1 MKFGPQWATLNQ
13 IRMKI
18 KVQEIGRRWL
28 DEVEAVCT
36 LQLNPPD
43 LSVAKGSFLCILEKN
58 PCRSSEQKSQ
68 SQGSSTIA
76 NLAKTKID
84 LLKVQIQLHW
94 FWLWLW
100 KFVLLVL
107 RNKKTGSRRRNVNK
121 EDLVAEDKPRL
132 VSSLGPSCRCME
144 HRRGR
149 GKWLKWSD
157 VSLVRSLVLWL
168 AI

>member
-1 MKFGPQWATLNQ
+1 
-13 IRMKI
+13 
-18 KVQEIGRRWL
+18 
-28 DEVEAVCT
+28 VCT

-68 SQGSSTIA
+68 SQGSSTISRK
-76 NLAKTKID
+76 LRKID
-84 LLKVQIQLHW
+84 LFSRMFKINSGLVLTFSKKQI
-94 FWLWLW
+94 FR
-100 KFVLLVL
+100 LVGTL

-157 VSLVRSLVLWL
+157 DVILVRSLVLWL

>member
-1 MKFGPQWATLNQ
+1 M
-13 IRMKI
+13 
-18 KVQEIGRRWL
+18 
-28 DEVEAVCT
+28 CT

-68 SQGSSTIA
+68 SQGSSTNRENFEKSIFSRMF
-76 NLAKTKID
+76 KINSG
-84 LLKVQIQLHW
+84 LVLTFSKKQI
-94 FWLWLW
+94 FR
-100 KFVLLVL
+100 LVGTL

-157 VSLVRSLVLWL
+157 DVILVRSLVLWL

>member
-1 MKFGPQWATLNQ
+1 MH
-13 IRMKI
+13 IRKKPVSI
-18 KVQEIGRRWL
+18 LRAEISIPRFFDNCKSR
-28 DEVEAVCT
+28 ENE
-36 LQLNPPD
+36 N
-43 LSVAKGSFLCILEKN
+43 
-58 PCRSSEQKSQ
+58 RS
-68 SQGSSTIA
+68 SQGSNSTP
-76 NLAKTKID
+76 LVLTLTLKIR
-84 LLKVQIQLHW
+84 
-94 FWLWLW
+94 
-100 KFVLLVL
+100 LVGTL

-157 VSLVRSLVLWL
+157 DVILVRSLVLWL

>member
-1 MKFGPQWATLNQ
+1 MFKINSGLVLTFSKKQ
-13 IRMKI
+13 IFR
-18 KVQEIGRRWL
+18 
-28 DEVEAVCT
+28 
-36 LQLNPPD
+36 
-43 LSVAKGSFLCILEKN
+43 
-58 PCRSSEQKSQ
+58 
-68 SQGSSTIA
+68 
-76 NLAKTKID
+76 
-84 LLKVQIQLHW
+84 
-94 FWLWLW
+94 
-100 KFVLLVL
+100 LVGTL

-157 VSLVRSLVLWL
+157 DVSLVRSLVLWL